1 MHIFPLLIFFY
12 YRWLTAIGP
21 YLCPWL
27 SVVSVLYHLV
37 FHYLPV
43 DKYCWETMM
52 ANRMQWEMCR
62 WFALTKVEACFMV
75 CSGLLWV
82 FMDCIL
88 HKKCDYDFWRPN
100 LKKVVCGWLAYDK
113 KPVSLLENTKS
124 MQKWQRNDNKR
135 QTVALQIQNKPVSA
149 FESLFCIIHDFILC
163 YPPWS
168 GASIGVWMTLEAS
181 WNVSGEL
188 CIIGFRSYAL

>member
-1 MHIFPLLIFFY
+1 MFTWWLEILQVHVSSIKELDQHMPFVCYVILICVCTLI
-12 YRWLTAIGP
+12 RWEERKQAECCVCGWQMNWVQAIQDGR
-21 YLCPWL
+21 
-27 SVVSVLYHLV
+27 
-37 FHYLPV
+37 
-43 DKYCWETMM
+43 T
-52 ANRMQWEMCR
+52 
-62 WFALTKVEACFMV
+62 CFMV

-100 LKKVVCGWLAYDK
+100 LKKLVCGWLAYDK